1 MLSFNLVSNLGL
13 VGYSTFFQIWA
24 TEQLSQM
31 LQNTVKVCAGYED
44 QGKIALWRILGEK
57 TFATLHN
64 LVFEFAIWHLDLLQS
79 LAQNVICKTKVFA
92 FIIPA

>member
-1 MLSFNLVSNLGL
+1 
-13 VGYSTFFQIWA
+13 
-24 TEQLSQM
+24 M
-31 LQNTVKVCAGYED
+31 LQNTVKVCAGYKDE
-44 QGKIALWRILGEK
+44 GKIAFWRILGEKTALSFSK